1 MLVGNSIYG
10 CHQGL
15 TGPVWTLNPMTSVFM
30 RGRDL
35 DMGMAH
41 RGEFVKI
48 NADWNDAIVIKGMPL
63 LVMTRR

>member
-1 MLVGNSIYG
+1 
-10 CHQGL
+10 
-15 TGPVWTLNPMTSVFM
+15 M

-48 NADWNDAIVIKGMPL
+48 DADWKDAIVIKGMPL